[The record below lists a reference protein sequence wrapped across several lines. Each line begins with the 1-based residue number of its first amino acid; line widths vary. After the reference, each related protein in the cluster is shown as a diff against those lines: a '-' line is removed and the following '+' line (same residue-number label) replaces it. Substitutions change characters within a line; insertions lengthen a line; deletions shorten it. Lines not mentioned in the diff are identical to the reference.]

1 VAFRFTAGT
10 RTHVPSVVLR
20 IRLAFGVVT
29 AGFLLVNLIAMVSMR
44 AAETS
49 DRVVLDNM
57 LTSIELVSR
66 IARDVDQK
74 RLAIDAH
81 ILTSLPDERQILE
94 ERIVALDA
102 DFVRAAQAYEPLV
115 TLQGEAESWARLKA
129 GLGRLD
135 EPTARVLHLSRTD
148 HDLEARALLDTL
160 VDTFD
165 SINSGADAL
174 VRINREGAYERAA
187 TVGRSEHLAS
197 LLLASVT
204 LPGLVLGL
212 LTAVWISRVVRR
224 RDQQLRDVL
233 AKLQQQNHELDAFAG
248 RVAHDLRR
256 PLATMDA
263 AAQRLTMK
271 ATGDSKMFGY
281 LRQAVGQ
288 MDDLIGDLLDLS
300 RAGVEATVG
309 SASVATLV
317 AELAAEVEPA
327 VNATG
332 GHLNVHV
339 EPDEVRCNTAL
350 LKQVVANLTENAVKY
365 RRPDVPLELTLEG
378 RRLGDDYV
386 VRVSDNGKG
395 LTPEE
400 QESVF
405 QPFVRGEEALD
416 TPGTGLGLSIVKRV
430 VEASGGSVGV
440 ESARGIGST
449 FTLTLKRA
457 KAA

>member
-1 VAFRFTAGT
+1 VL
-10 RTHVPSVVLR
+10 LR
-20 IRLAFGVVT
+20 IRVAFGVVT
-29 AGFLLVNLIAMVSMR
+29 AGFLLVNLIAMASMHSV
-44 AAETS
+44 ES
-49 DRVVLDNM
+49 NDRVLLENM

-94 ERIVALDA
+94 QRIVALDA
-102 DFVRAAQAYEPLV
+102 DFARAARQYEPLV
-115 TLQGEAESWARLKA
+115 TLQGEAESWDKLKA
-129 GLGRLD
+129 SLARMD
-135 EPTARVLHLSRTD
+135 DPISRVLVLSRTD
-148 HDLEARALLDTL
+148 RDTEARALMDTL

-165 SINSGADAL
+165 AINTSADAL
-174 VRINREGAYERAA
+174 VRINREGAFERAA
-187 TVGRSEHLAS
+187 KVTRSEHVAS
-197 LLLASVT
+197 LLLAGITV
-204 LPGLVLGL
+204 PGVILAV
-212 LTAVWISRVVRR
+212 LTAIWVTRVVRR
-224 RDQQLRDVL
+224 RDQQLRDLL
-233 AKLQQQNHELDAFAG
+233 AKLQQQNQELDAFAG

-281 LRQAVGQ
+281 LRQAVSQ

-300 RAGVEATVG
+300 RAGVEAAVG
-309 SASVATLV
+309 SASVAPLV

-332 GHLNVHV
+332 GALRVDI

-365 RRPDVPLELTLEG
+365 RRPDVPLQLTVEG
-378 RRLGDDYV
+378 HRAGDEYV
-386 VRVSDNGKG
+386 VRVTDNGRG

-400 QESVF
+400 QQSIF
-405 QPFVRGEEALD
+405 QPFFRGEESLD

-430 VEASGGSVGV
+430 VEASGGTVAL
-440 ESARGIGST
+440 ESARGLGST